1 MDCTRGEEDL
11 MASTET
17 GAPTTKVMSG
27 AVGAAIATI
36 AIWVFSEATGKA
48 IPGGVEIAITTI
60 ITLVFGYF
68 TPPPEGDRVIP
79 AR

>member
-1 MDCTRGEEDL
+1 
-11 MASTET
+11 
-17 GAPTTKVMSG
+17 MSG
-27 AVGAAIATI
+27 AVGAAVATI